1 MRPALN
7 STSGPSLVLVSEY
20 PYPKYKTVY
29 PVLLTANKSQSVIIT
44 FLAQDASKVV
54 ASCISLGDV
63 SATVEPLLTRTDV
76 EVWTATVNAIG
87 FVPLGSVISSGSII
101 LELSSLTQ
109 KTVVEIEVQTTP
121 EPKSTGFGSAS
132 AAVPLSISRSQAPQT
147 PVNRSF
153 RDTMGQSVG
162 NDYSMY

>member
-1 MRPALN
+1 MTGSRVARVSDFSVQSQMSAMRPALN

-29 PVLLTANKSQSVIIT
+29 PVLLTANKSQSVVIT

-87 FVPLGSVISSGSII
+87 FVPFGSALSSGSIV

-109 KTVVEIEVQTTP
+109 KTVVEIEV
-121 EPKSTGFGSAS
+121 
-132 AAVPLSISRSQAPQT
+132 
-147 PVNRSF
+147 
-153 RDTMGQSVG
+153 
-162 NDYSMY
+162 